1 MEHHQEHDKALRD
14 HLTALLQG
22 GEAHATF
29 DAAVKD
35 LPANLRGK
43 RPEGSPHSPWE
54 LVEHLRITQSDILEF
69 SRNPKHVS
77 PAWPSG
83 YWPSSPVPPDERAW
97 DKTVAAFQTDLK
109 AMLQLVAD
117 KSTDLARIPH
127 GDAQTIL
134 REVLLV
140 ADHSAYHIGQL
151 ILVRRLLGAWE

>member
-1 MEHHQEHDKALRD
+1 MEQEHDKALRD
-14 HLTALLQG
+14 HLAALLQG

-35 LPANLRGK
+35 LPANLHGK

-54 LVEHLRITQSDILEF
+54 LVEHLRITQWDILEF
-69 SRNPKHVS
+69 SRNPKYVS
-77 PAWPSG
+77 PDWPSG
-83 YWPSSPVPPDERAW
+83 YWPSSPVPPDEKAW

-117 KSTDLARIPH
+117 KSTDLFARIPH